1 MSHIT
6 LPLESSPIGSQ
17 EAVSEKGKESISII
31 IKILLTFRTPRPHS
45 ENHCSDRRPSACSH
59 GKMNV
64 PKTGDGQHL
73 RSLEEGWV
81 STGAAVV
88 ESLSRK
94 QLKTPSLALVL
105 ACTIRWLSLSILAI
119 YWVAKHQTSCKRNNA
134 LLKQENWVKSRIRCD
149 EFPHFPCPNR
159 QLESRQPRLLSILQ
173 HAHPKKKRLG
183 NFSLR
188 KLNNPRKKDL

>member
-1 MSHIT
+1 MRTTVLIDAPLRAVMAKWMS
-6 LPLESSPIGSQ
+6 PKQ
-17 EAVSEKGKESISII
+17 ETASTWEAWRKGECQ
-31 IKILLTFRTPRPHS
+31 R
-45 ENHCSDRRPSACSH
+45 
-59 GKMNV
+59 
-64 PKTGDGQHL
+64 GQRWL
-73 RSLEEGWV
+73 K
-81 STGAAVV
+81 
-88 ESLSRK
+88 SLSRK
-94 QLKTPSLALVL
+94 QLKTPPLALVL